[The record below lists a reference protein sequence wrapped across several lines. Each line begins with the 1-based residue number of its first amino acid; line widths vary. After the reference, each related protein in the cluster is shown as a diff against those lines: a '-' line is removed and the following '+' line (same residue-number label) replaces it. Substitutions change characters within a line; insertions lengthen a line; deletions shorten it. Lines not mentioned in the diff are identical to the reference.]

1 MWIIAKM
8 KMCTLLNSE
17 KGLLEKLWHW
27 WEYLVL
33 TLVIMIPT
41 LVMIGSGI
49 DTDGTDTGTDD
60 ISIGNGQTS
69 N

>member
-1 MWIIAKM
+1 M
-8 KMCTLLNSE
+8 TLV
-17 KGLLEKLWHW
+17 GLPGI
-27 WEYLVL
+27 

-49 DTDGTDTGTDD
+49 DTGGTDTGTDD

>member
-1 MWIIAKM
+1 M
-8 KMCTLLNSE
+8 TLV
-17 KGLLEKLWHW
+17 GLPGI
-27 WEYLVL
+27 

-49 DTDGTDTGTDD
+49 DTDGTDTSTDY